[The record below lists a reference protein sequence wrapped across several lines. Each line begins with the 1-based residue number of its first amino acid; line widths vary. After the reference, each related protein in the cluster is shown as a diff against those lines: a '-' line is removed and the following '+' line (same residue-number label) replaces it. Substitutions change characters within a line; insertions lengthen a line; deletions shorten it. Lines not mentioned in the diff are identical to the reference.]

1 MNDISIRKILVEYL
15 KIKHKSH
22 RIYQEKSIGFSVCDL
37 MLITDRLIGFEIKS
51 DKDNYARL
59 NSQVKSYEEYFDE
72 NYIVIGEKH
81 KRQIENQ
88 IPNEWGIILVSEGN
102 ISELRKARKNKK
114 VDREC
119 QLSLLWKIELKN
131 ILIRNGLPLYA
142 AKDKD
147 FIISKIVA
155 AVQNDT
161 LMHHIADELMNR
173 DYSEYESNLF
183 YKSQTAEE
191 ENSIPLDF
199 RADELIDMLSEKD
212 LASFT
217 LDKWMAIYQR
227 AILARDVK
235 EQAVKEYEERQKH
248 DREKIVHK
256 TPYNEIEISLGVPW
270 ISADIVSDFIKE
282 VFEVKPY
289 VSYIY
294 DNVTRTYIPGNKE
307 RPLVEHEPI
316 TGYWYVCKNVSSP
329 GKIFTTYGTRQISAL
344 CILESTL
351 NLRDIKIHNGTEYDE
366 VETIAALEKQKAI
379 KDAFKEWIWKDED
392 RKLEVADAYNRIFGK
407 YEVVSYDGSGLK
419 FADMNPDIKLFDYQ
433 KNAVQKIIS
442 TPNTLLS
449 FDVGAGKTYIMIAA
463 AMEMRKTGLSRKN
476 LFVVPN
482 NIVGQWE
489 RMFCDLY
496 PNAKVLTV
504 EPKSFTPEKRGKVLR
519 QIQKEDYDGI
529 IMAYSSFE
537 MIHLS
542 SDYISKSMGN
552 VISELQKRMAKLSR
566 DNHTSTSISRE
577 VERVRKVI
585 CELTQCISESTD
597 GIFFEDLDINTLFV
611 DEAHNFKNI
620 PIRTTM
626 KNLRGINTKG
636 SKKCLEMLEKV
647 HCVQEMNGGR
657 GVVFATG
664 TPLSNSISD
673 TYAMQC
679 YLQYNDL
686 AENNLHRFD
695 NWAKTFAVIE
705 DVCEIDVNATSFR
718 IIKRFTKFHNLPEL
732 SRMFS
737 GVSIFHSVSKDGLP
751 ELLGYTD
758 DVIEKS
764 RELDDYMKEIYER
777 TERIRNGEVDRK
789 KDNMLKVSTD
799 GRKAALSLNLVG
811 KEQNYDE
818 CSKVYCCVKNV
829 ARIYNETPGS
839 SQLVFCDYSTPK
851 GASYSVYKE
860 MKDRLVE
867 CGIPKNE
874 IAFVHSCKTEDEK
887 IKLYDDVNAGRVR
900 VLIGSTFKLGIG
912 ANVQTRLK
920 AIHHLDVPWRPAD
933 MVQREGRILR
943 RGNENKE
950 INIFRYIVEGSFD
963 SYSWQILQTKQHF
976 ISQFLGGTS
985 NVRSIEDLENDEL
998 NYAQVKALAL
1008 SEPLMKE
1015 YVEKEN
1021 ELRNARM
1028 VYRQELAQKE
1038 RVRTDIKE
1046 TELKITEAMTEL
1058 RLTNENNEYVKANI
1072 AAITDNIPLLAEA
1085 VITWQ
1090 KNKGDDGQIG
1100 KISEFS
1106 VSASRHKSGNTFLV
1120 LSRDG
1125 INYHMESGN
1134 SLTGNIKRINNFFT
1148 KFDKQIEVKEHA
1160 LDELKKKKL
1169 ELTKQLEYSSDIVDT
1184 IKRLESELRH
1194 IFAELS
1200 VKQEEVA

>member
-1 MNDISIRKILVEYL
+1 MQDPAIRKILVEYL
-15 KIKHKSH
+15 KIKYKKH
-22 RIYQEKSIGFSVCDL
+22 RIYQEKSIGFSICDV
-37 MLITDRLIGFEIKS
+37 MLVTDKLIGFEIKS
-51 DKDNYARL
+51 DNDNYARL
-59 NSQVKSYEEYFDE
+59 DSQIKSYEEFFDE
-72 NYIVIGEKH
+72 NYVVIGEAH
-81 KRQIENQ
+81 KRGIENQ
-88 IPNEWGIILVSEGN
+88 IPKEWGILLVTEGS
-102 ISELRKARKNKK
+102 IEQIRGAGKNVM
-114 VDREC
+114 VDRDA
-119 QLSLLWKIELKN
+119 QLSMLWKVELKN
-131 ILIRNGLPLYA
+131 ILLRNGLPLYA
-142 AKDKD
+142 GRDKD
-147 FIISKIVA
+147 FIVSKILTSVPKEKLGA
-155 AVQNDT
+155 Q
-161 LMHHIADELMNR
+161 IAEELMER
-173 DYSEYESNLF
+173 DYNAYENNL
-183 YKSQTAEE
+183 YRKAPTADE
-191 ENSIPLDF
+191 ENSKPLDF
-199 RADELIDMLSEKD
+199 PADELIDMLSEKD
-212 LASFT
+212 LSSFT

-227 AILARDVK
+227 AILTRDVK
-235 EQAVKEYEERQKH
+235 EEAAKKYDEKEKKERQKN
-248 DREKIVHK
+248 VHT
-256 TPYNEIEISLGVPW
+256 TPYTEIEVSLGVPW
-270 ISADIVSDFIKE
+270 ISADIISDFIKQ
-282 VFEVKPY
+282 VFKVKPY

-307 RPLVEHEPI
+307 RALVEHEPI
-316 TGYWYVCKNVSSP
+316 TGYWYVCKNVSSA
-329 GKIFTTYGTRQISAL
+329 GEIFTTYGTRRISAL
-344 CILESTL
+344 HILESTL

-419 FADMNPDIKLFDYQ
+419 FVDMNPDIKLFDYQ

-449 FDVGAGKTYIMIAA
+449 FDVGSGKTYIMIAA
-463 AMEMRKTGLSRKN
+463 AMEMRKSGLSRKN

-489 RMFCDLY
+489 RMFCELY
-496 PNAKVLTV
+496 PQAKVLTV

-686 AENNLHRFD
+686 AENELQRFD

-705 DVCEIDVNATSFR
+705 DVCEIDVNAASFR

-777 TERIRNGEVDRK
+777 TERIRNGDVDRK

-811 KEQNYDE
+811 KEQFYDE
-818 CSKVYCCVKNV
+818 YSKVYCCVKNV

-1038 RVRTDIKE
+1038 RVRADIRE
-1046 TELKITEAMTEL
+1046 TELKITEAKTEL
-1058 RLTNENNEYVKANI
+1058 NLTKENNEYVKANI
-1072 AAITDNIPLLAEA
+1072 SAITDKIPTLAQA
-1085 VITWQ
+1085 MITWQ
-1090 KNKGDDGQIG
+1090 KNKGENEKICE
-1100 KISEFS
+1100 ISEFS
-1106 VSASRHKSGNTFLV
+1106 ILASRHKNGKAFLV
-1120 LSRDG
+1120 LSRNG
-1125 INYHMESGN
+1125 INYYMEASD
-1134 SLTGNIKRINNFFT
+1134 SLYGNIKRINNFFT
-1148 KFDKQIEVKEHA
+1148 KFGRQIEAKQHT

-1169 ELTKQLEYSSDIVDT
+1169 ELTEQLEYSSGIVDT

-1194 IFAELS
+1194 IFTELS